1 MLRRSNLNVRTA
13 VQEMHGVIPN
23 IPAKVQ
29 KVVCKLWAQL
39 ISSNQLSQN
48 VLGWLVEHEP
58 SAPYVILFKKKDDS
72 LHDMYT
78 DLQKRH
84 CGQATVSFGLTAA
97 NWDMQDHGWARFC
110 VCLHT

>member
-1 MLRRSNLNVRTA
+1 M
-13 VQEMHGVIPN
+13 QEMHGVIPN
-23 IPAKVQ
+23 IAAKVQ

-58 SAPYVILFKKKDDS
+58 SAPYIILFEKKDDC
-72 LHDMYT
+72 LRDMHS

-84 CGQATVSFGLTAA
+84 CGKATVSFGLTAS
-97 NWDMQDHGWARFC
+97 DG
-110 VCLHT
+110 VCWILIGLPLSVFAHIMEDSLAPYCL